1 MILYHGS
8 NVVIDVIDLARC
20 RPHKD
25 FGKGFYLTSIK
36 DQAEKMARRVSLIY
50 GGEPAVTCFETD
62 MEALM
67 RSDLSIRVF
76 EKPDINWA
84 RFVMNNRSR
93 KNTDV
98 DSPDCNLKNQYDIVA
113 GPVANDDMALL
124 FRQFEDGYIDIDIL
138 VREMTYKQM
147 TMQYSFHTLRAV
159 QWLKMT
165 GVLK

>member
-84 RFVMNNRSR
+84 
-93 KNTDV
+93 
-98 DSPDCNLKNQYDIVA
+98 
-113 GPVANDDMALL
+113 
-124 FRQFEDGYIDIDIL
+124 
-138 VREMTYKQM
+138 
-147 TMQYSFHTLRAV
+147 
-159 QWLKMT
+159 
-165 GVLK
+165 